1 MNEEKTP
8 TIEAKAKKNS
18 AKETVGLWL
27 SVSEAAKLG
36 GVTTKTI
43 RRGIKDGLKYKIKS
57 NRYLINFPVLVKYLN
72 RNLKLKNKLKSEG
85 IGQYIKE
92 WRLE

>member
-8 TIEAKAKKNS
+8 IKEPKVKKAATKM
-18 AKETVGLWL
+18 TGLWL

-36 GVTTKTI
+36 GVTSKTI

-57 NRYLINFPVLVKYLN
+57 NRYLIHFPVLVKYLN
-72 RNLKLKNKLKSEG
+72 RNLKLKNKFKSDG

-92 WRLE
+92 WKME